1 VIDKALAMANRIAVG
16 HPECG
21 GRQPTGSFRGMA
33 VSDKNTMVRAVAL
46 TMGKSLPKGLLP
58 AVVPLQ

>member
-1 VIDKALAMANRIAVG
+1 
-16 HPECG
+16 
-21 GRQPTGSFRGMA
+21 MA

-46 TMGKSLPKGLLP
+46 TLGKSLPKGLLP